1 MPIRSI
7 RKRKSS
13 LTSSLW
19 KVLNVLYEIIF
30 VVQINCNALQQN
42 AMKEAKAIKDNLS
55 VLISQL
61 PARVQQM
68 KVVFPFFESEQDFWL
83 LQRVQFRTCGWESG
97 HDGWLGCVGWFYL
110 CLIIDP
116 DRLYRIRSIKLSR
129 WLEPWM
135 LHKCLRPYICV
146 FLFWCIAPW
155 RSHFS
160 VLLIC
165 GIDHIGF
172 SCFAV
177 VQVTCISA

>member
-68 KVVFPFFESEQDFWL
+68 KVVLWI
-83 LQRVQFRTCGWESG
+83 RTILPTSSKSPVSSLWMGIWS
-97 HDGWLGCVGWFYL
+97 WWMT
-110 CLIIDP
+110 
-116 DRLYRIRSIKLSR
+116 RMR
-129 WLEPWM
+129 WLV
-135 LHKCLRPYICV
+135 LFVFSYRPGSSLQNQIYKTVQMTRTMNAAQVPQAVSLC
-146 FLFWCIAPW
+146 FLFWCIALW